1 MKAVGTPPTTD
12 TPCAEDAAA
21 QAFVR
26 KRESEWS
33 AEDEAALQARLSA
46 DAAFAEAYQQADAAW
61 ASIGAHAVSPELMRM
76 REQALARARKA
87 QARRWWPR
95 RGHSTR
101 PGLAVAALL
110 VLVAG
115 LAFQLSPYG
124 YHPDD
129 YRTAIGEQRVVALK
143 DQSTIALDAAS
154 T

>member
-1 MKAVGTPPTTD
+1 MGTPPTTD